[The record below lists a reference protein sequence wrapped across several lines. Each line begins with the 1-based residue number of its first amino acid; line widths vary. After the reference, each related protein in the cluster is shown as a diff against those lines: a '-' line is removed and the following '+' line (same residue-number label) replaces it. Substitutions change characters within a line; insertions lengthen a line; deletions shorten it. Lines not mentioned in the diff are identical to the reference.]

1 MSYGNGKL
9 PPDFGGAIQQSLFET
24 RVYKSAGVEQ
34 ILNSGILYSGQDY
47 QRPVSQRDVDELVQ
61 LWDEAL
67 FEPPIVSYRKG
78 KYHLVDGQRRVSAIR
93 QMNGGEEERY
103 QEFDRKIGNPNHFRC
118 GEYVIHA
125 SFMEEG
131 PHLGECLKTLEL

>member
-1 MSYGNGKL
+1 MKAPSTV
-9 PPDFGGAIQQSLFET
+9 PPSVRA
-24 RVYKSAGVEQ
+24 
-34 ILNSGILYSGQDY
+34 
-47 QRPVSQRDVDELVQ
+47 ELV
-61 LWDEAL
+61 D
-67 FEPPIVSYRKG
+67 ITGVSVNPE
-78 KYHLVDGQRRVSAIR
+78 LSD
-93 QMNGGEEERY
+93 EERY

>member
-1 MSYGNGKL
+1 MNARLAVSS
-9 PPDFGGAIQQSLFET
+9 PAH
-24 RVYKSAGVEQ
+24 AG
-34 ILNSGILYSGQDY
+34 
-47 QRPVSQRDVDELVQ
+47 
-61 LWDEAL
+61 
-67 FEPPIVSYRKG
+67 
-78 KYHLVDGQRRVSAIR
+78 LVDITGISVNPGLSD
-93 QMNGGEEERY
+93 EERY